1 MSTRTA
7 VFQEQENG
15 YYLGIYVHFD
25 GYIEGVG
32 HILESYYKDR
42 QKLYKLISNK
52 HPISVLG
59 VENTIVDSSFDN
71 EMIHV
76 KHECGWQKYT
86 QISSFAVSE
95 YFLAGTLEDIKNFQ
109 YFNYN
114 DKDELDGFT
123 HDSGLFVP
131 FQGSDNNGYLYVQDM
146 YGEWQVSY
154 SNEDGTMSAF
164 EDLKTN
170 LDIVYE
176 HSNYN

>member
-1 MSTRTA
+1 MGTRTA

-32 HILESYYKDR
+32 KILENYYKER
-42 QKLYKLISNK
+42 QKMYKLISNK
-52 HPISVLG
+52 QPITSLG
-59 VENTIVDSSFDN
+59 VENTIIDSSLDN
-71 EMIHV
+71 RLIQV
-76 KHECGWQKYT
+76 KHESGWQKYT
-86 QISSFAVSE
+86 QISSFAESE
-95 YFLAGTLEDIKNFQ
+95 YFLAGTLEDIQNFQ

-146 YGEWQVSY
+146 HGNWMVSY
-154 SNEDGTMSAF
+154 SNDDGTMCEF

-170 LDIVYE
+170 LDILFE
-176 HSNYN
+176 IND

>member
-7 VFQEQENG
+7 IFQEQKDG

-32 HILESYYKDR
+32 HILESHYKE
-42 QKLYKLISNK
+42 KSKVYTLIANK
-52 HPISVLG
+52 KPISVLG
-59 VENTIVDSSFDN
+59 VESSIIDGSMDN
-71 EMIHV
+71 EFINA
-76 KHECGWQKYT
+76 KHESGWQKYT
-86 QISSFAVSE
+86 QVSPFAESE
-95 YFLAGTLEDIKNFQ
+95 YFLAGTLEDIQNFQ

-131 FQGSDNNGYLYVQDM
+131 FQGSDNNGYLYVQNM
-146 YGEWQVSY
+146 YGEWMVSY
-154 SNEDGTMSAF
+154 SNGDGTMCEF

-170 LDIVYE
+170 LDLMYE
-176 HSNYN
+176 NS